1 MAVTTPHERLQAKTA
16 ALEAAFYA
24 ALDACDDYRETVEGL
39 LAAERESAEPR
50 EQLIHRLS
58 QLSARITRVTRILED
73 DALTEMLPILDRL
86 FAIERA
92 EQGTDI

>member
-1 MAVTTPHERLQAKTA
+1 MTTPHEQLQAKTA

-24 ALDACDDYRETVEGL
+24 VLDACDDYRQTLEEL
-39 LAAERESAEPR
+39 LATESESDEPR
-50 EQLIHRLS
+50 EQLVHRLK
-58 QLSARITRVTRILED
+58 QLSGRITRITRILED

-92 EQGTDI
+92 EQGIDI